1 MVIYFTRANLENT
14 ANSRCI
20 NPGQRI
26 HLVREARGMSHVHG
40 FGEREQVECAPFMR
54 LLFASLFLVLFSRSA
69 LAATEDV
76 FRRFQDRLVQV
87 RILEASTGTQA
98 GVGSGFFAAPSGF
111 IVTNYHVIAD
121 LIRQPRRYRGEVLT
135 TNGKRARLQLID
147 FDAVHD
153 LALIKTDLPP
163 PPPFVLH
170 SGSIPIGMRMF
181 SIGTPLDLGFTIV
194 EGTYNGLLAT
204 SLYEKILFTGS
215 INPGMSGGPAVL
227 ENGQVVGVNVAT
239 AGNQVSFLVPAK
251 YVRVLLARAHGP
263 APLSPEAAQAQ
274 LRDQL
279 IANQAAYMARLI
291 DAPLT
296 TTRLGNYRV
305 PGKLAPFLKCWGD
318 ARSDPEHRYDEVLQE
333 CSSEDD
339 LYVSR
344 TQTTGIVHFQ
354 HQWLTARGLNRFRFY
369 SLYQAQFNANYPGLQ
384 AGQEDVT
391 KFRCHTDFV
400 KTHGVSFKAALCLR
414 ANKRLPGLFD
424 AVLKAATLNENH
436 RGVQTTLVLA
446 GVSADNATRFAK
458 RYLESFRWAP

>member
-1 MVIYFTRANLENT
+1 M
-14 ANSRCI
+14 RCVVAC
-20 NPGQRI
+20 
-26 HLVREARGMSHVHG
+26 L
-40 FGEREQVECAPFMR
+40 
-54 LLFASLFLVLFSRSA
+54 LLFSIPQAIH
-69 LAATEDV
+69 AATEDV

-87 RILEASTGTQA
+87 RILEASTGIQA
-98 GVGSGFFAAPSGF
+98 GVGSGFFAAPSGL
-111 IVTNYHVIAD
+111 IVTNYHVVAD

-135 TNGKRARLQLID
+135 TEGKRAQLQLID

-153 LALIKTDLPP
+153 LALVKTDLPP
-163 PPPFVLH
+163 PHPFELH
-170 SGSIPIGMRMF
+170 PDTIPIGMRMF

-194 EGTYNGLLAT
+194 EGTYNGLLAS

-227 ENGQVVGVNVAT
+227 GNGQVVGVNVAT

-251 YVRVLLARAHGP
+251 YVRALLARVHSLT
-263 APLSPEAAQAQ
+263 PLSPEAAQLQ
-274 LRDQL
+274 LRNQL

-291 DAPLT
+291 DTPLT

-305 PGKLAPFLKCWGD
+305 PGKLAAFLKCWGD
-318 ARSDPEHRYDEVLQE
+318 ARPDPENRYDEVLQE

-344 TQTTGIVHFQ
+344 TQTTGVVHFQ
-354 HQWLTARGLNRFRFY
+354 HQWLSARSLNRFRFY
-369 SLYQAQFNANYPGLQ
+369 SLYQAQFNTNYPGLQ
-384 AGQEDVT
+384 ASQEDVT

-400 KTHGVSFKAALCLR
+400 KTHGVSFKATLCLR

-446 GVSADNATRFAK
+446 GVSADNALRFAQ